1 MKGDI
6 DGPVE
11 LQNIFIVF
19 IYIYIY
25 VLYTYIFSICVY
37 TSICQNWPYTTL
49 SFIVWLTV
57 EMGLQD
63 PTNPPCQMAT
73 AWDSLSPGRSEPF

>member
-19 IYIYIY
+19 IFIYIRSVYIYFFYMCIY
-25 VLYTYIFSICVY
+25 LYLPKLAIYHPIIHRVAH
-37 TSICQNWPYTTL
+37 
-49 SFIVWLTV
+49 
-57 EMGLQD
+57 G
-63 PTNPPCQMAT
+63 
-73 AWDSLSPGRSEPF
+73 

>member
-25 VLYTYIFSICVY
+25 IRTVYIYFFYMCIYLYLPKLAIYHPIIHRVAH
-37 TSICQNWPYTTL
+37 
-49 SFIVWLTV
+49 
-57 EMGLQD
+57 G
-63 PTNPPCQMAT
+63 
-73 AWDSLSPGRSEPF
+73 